1 MRAMQVLQSWQSLL
15 HDGTFG
21 AQVPGQA
28 HAQGPSWQ
36 AQEIR
41 EVLQAAIRLRHGRVS
56 SVVPEQLL
64 TAFMNVYGRQQ
75 ELLTKAELFH
85 LLASEFGVDQAQL
98 QEAIEAH
105 QHARGGQTV
114 LLLQASFALVPP
126 WLLALRLLIVAHWTI
141 KGEVLRCSSERSG
154 AFRKQC
160 SRCT

>member
-1 MRAMQVLQSWQSLL
+1 MHAMQVLQSWQSLL

-21 AQVPGQA
+21 AQLPGQV

-64 TAFMNVYGRQQ
+64 TAFMDVYGKQQ
-75 ELLTKAELFH
+75 GLASKTHLFH
-85 LLASEFGVDQAQL
+85 LLASEFGVDHGQV
-98 QEAIEAH
+98 QEAIAAY

-114 LLLQASFALVPP
+114 LALQA
-126 WLLALRLLIVAHWTI
+126 
-141 KGEVLRCSSERSG
+141 RCAMVSV
-154 AFRKQC
+154 C
-160 SRCT
+160 ST